1 MYRAFFWRIGID
13 PTKTRPAAE
22 ALIRRVLG
30 GRQLPCINTA
40 VDAYNLASM
49 KICIALAAFDT
60 GKLDGRL
67 QIRFAKKGEE
77 FFGVGM
83 EKPVTTAGG
92 EVVIADVARLV
103 AIYPH
108 RDADYSRLTLQTK
121 NLVLVSCGAPGI
133 SLAQLEE
140 AGNTA
145 SEFVL
150 RFCGGT
156 VTRVF

>member
-1 MYRAFFWRIGID
+1 
-13 PTKTRPAAE
+13 
-22 ALIRRVLG
+22 
-30 GRQLPCINTA
+30 
-40 VDAYNLASM
+40 
-49 KICIALAAFDT
+49 
-60 GKLDGRL
+60 
-67 QIRFAKKGEE
+67 
-77 FFGVGM
+77 M
-83 EKPVTTAGG
+83 EKPLMIAGG
-92 EVVIADVARLV
+92 EVVIADAASLV

-121 NLVLVSCGAPGI
+121 NIVLISCGAPGI

-156 VTRVF
+156 VYRVF